1 MLGGTGDDELIAGN
15 GRDEIDGGAGIDRAV
30 IDRSGAT
37 ADIVFNL
44 ANPAARQTLDNGT
57 TVVNVERIEL
67 KTGAGDD
74 TVTGGRSDDI
84 LDGGAGDDT
93 LRGLGGRDEL
103 FGGDG
108 NDTLIL
114 ATGARVADGGMGTD
128 YAELRFEEARAN
140 LSFSVDANLI
150 GTVTVGG
157 IEVRDIERVRFDAGR
172 GTTRSSGGRSTTSY
186 AATTAT
192 ISCVAAAATTRSTA
206 AAAMTSPSTRA
217 DLRTTAPSA

>member
-1 MLGGTGDDELIAGN
+1 MGTGGRIDQLSGDAQAPAGAAHAAFKDVADAELPPDLPHVHCPIPVGE
-15 GRDEIDGGAGIDRAV
+15 GRVTGD
-30 IDRSGAT
+30 
-37 ADIVFNL
+37 NL

-93 LRGLGGRDEL
+93 LCGLGGRDEL

-128 YAELRFEEARAN
+128 YAELSFEEPRAN
-140 LSFSVDANLI
+140 LSFSVDAN
-150 GTVTVGG
+150 
-157 IEVRDIERVRFDAGR
+157 
-172 GTTRSSGGRSTTSY
+172 SSAR
-186 AATTAT
+186 
-192 ISCVAAAATTRSTA
+192 
-206 AAAMTSPSTRA
+206 
-217 DLRTTAPSA
+217 